1 MGLQEAYM
9 GQAAPE
15 ASLAEFP
22 SLKSRFGAEIPRD
35 PRHSLHLLCL
45 PPSLLWSSWPL
56 GAAALAL
63 AGVAGRQW
71 AVMSA
76 SAVRRPWAGEGE
88 RLHYFLYLKYNIILI
103 LNEKEW
109 E

>member
-9 GQAAPE
+9 GRAAPE

-22 SLKSRFGAEIPRD
+22 SLKSSFRAEMPRD

-45 PPSLLWSSWPL
+45 PPSLLRSSWPL

-63 AGVAGRQW
+63 AGAAGRQW

-76 SAVRRPWAGEGE
+76 SVVRRPWAGEGGKTS
-88 RLHYFLYLKYNIILI
+88 LFYLFEI
-103 LNEKEW
+103 
-109 E
+109 

>member
-1 MGLQEAYM
+1 M

-15 ASLAEFP
+15 ASLAESP
-22 SLKSRFGAEIPRD
+22 ALKSSFGAELPRD

-63 AGVAGRQW
+63 AGLAGRQW
-71 AVMSA
+71 AMMSA
-76 SAVRRPWAGEGE
+76 SAVRRPWVGEGGKTS
-88 RLHYFLYLKYNIILI
+88 LFFLLEIQFCSDSK
-103 LNEKEW
+103 
-109 E
+109 